1 MRILAIS
8 GSLRA
13 DSYNTALA
21 RAAAALAPPDVEIEL
36 YDGLA
41 SLPLYDQDL
50 DQPGSDPP
58 QAVRDLRQ
66 RIEAADALLVVT
78 PEYNGSVTGV
88 LKNAIDWAS
97 ARHRGSSF
105 ASKTVAVAGATTGQY
120 GAIWAQ
126 QDLRRVLGICGARVL
141 PEEFPLSRAHEAF
154 DEHGR
159 LRSTLHEEWL
169 RSHVAALVAEAQPVP
184 EAQPEEA
191 RPADAQPVGASNDEG
206 PREAA
211 LRPLRR

>member
-1 MRILAIS
+1 VRILALS

-21 RAAAALAPPDVEIEL
+21 RAAAELVPEGVEVEL
-36 YDGLA
+36 YDELGL
-41 SLPLYDQDL
+41 LPPYDQDL
-50 DQPGSDPP
+50 DQPGSHPP
-58 QAVRDLRQ
+58 EPVRGFRA
-66 RIEAADALLVVT
+66 RIESADALLVVT
-78 PEYNGSVTGV
+78 PEYNGSLPGV

-105 ASKTVAVAGATTGQY
+105 AGKTVAVAGATTGQY

-126 QDLRRVLGICGARVL
+126 QDLRRVLGIAGARVIL
-141 PEEFPLSRAHEAF
+141 DEFPISRAQDAF

-159 LRSTLHEEWL
+159 LSSALHAERL
-169 RSHVAALVAEAQPVP
+169 RSHLAALVAEA
-184 EAQPEEA
+184 E
-191 RPADAQPVGASNDEG
+191 PAAPAVVQNDEG

-211 LRPLRR
+211 LRLVRR

>member
-1 MRILAIS
+1 VKILAIS

-21 RAAAALAPPDVEIEL
+21 CAAAELAPAGVEIEL
-36 YDGLA
+36 YDGLGR
-41 SLPLYDQDL
+41 LPLYNQDL
-50 DQPGSDPP
+50 DQPGLDPP
-58 QAVRDLRQ
+58 EAVRDLRA
-66 RIEAADALLVVT
+66 RIDAADALLVVT
-78 PEYNGSVTGV
+78 PEYNGSYPGV

-105 ASKTVAVAGATTGQY
+105 AGKTVAVAGATTGQY

-126 QDLRRVLGICGARVL
+126 QDLRRVLGISGARVI
-141 PEEFPLSRAHEAF
+141 PEEFPISRAHDAF

-159 LRSTLHEEWL
+159 LRSALHEERL
-169 RSHVAALVAEAQPVP
+169 RAHLAALVAEAQPV
-184 EAQPEEA
+184 ALA
-191 RPADAQPVGASNDEG
+191 AAAGSRNGEG

-211 LRPLRR
+211 LRLVRR

>member
-1 MRILAIS
+1 LRILAIS

-21 RAAAALAPPDVEIEL
+21 RAAAELAPEGVEVEL

-41 SLPLYDQDL
+41 LLPLYQQDL
-50 DQPGSDPP
+50 DQPGSAPP
-58 QAVRDLRQ
+58 EPVRDLRE
-66 RIEAADALLVVT
+66 RIEAADALLIVT
-78 PEYNGSVTGV
+78 PEYNGSVPGV

-105 ASKTVAVAGATTGQY
+105 SSKTAAVAGATTGQY

-126 QDLRRVLGICGARVL
+126 QDLRRILGIVGARVI
-141 PEEFPLSRAHEAF
+141 PGEFPLSRAHDAF
-154 DEHGR
+154 DDDGR
-159 LRSTLHEEWL
+159 LLSALHEERL
-169 RSHVAALVAEAQPVP
+169 RSHVAALVAEAEPAA
-184 EAQPEEA
+184 EAHTV
-191 RPADAQPVGASNDEG
+191 RPRRVSVHSRNDEG

-211 LRPLRR
+211 LRLVRR

>member
-1 MRILAIS
+1 VRILAIS

-21 RAAAALAPPDVEIEL
+21 RAAAELTPEGVEVEL
-36 YDGLA
+36 YDGLGL
-41 SLPLYDQDL
+41 LPPYHQDL

-58 QAVRDLRQ
+58 EPVRDLRR
-66 RIEAADALLVVT
+66 RIESVDALLVVT
-78 PEYNGSVTGV
+78 PEYNGSVPGV

-105 ASKTVAVAGATTGQY
+105 AGKTVAIAGATTGQY

-126 QDLRRVLGICGARVL
+126 QDLRRILGIAGARVVL
-141 PEEFPLSRAHEAF
+141 EEFPLSRAQEAF
-154 DEHGR
+154 DEDGRLLSALHEQR
-159 LRSTLHEEWL
+159 LRSHL
-169 RSHVAALVAEAQPVP
+169 AALVAEA
-184 EAQPEEA
+184 E
-191 RPADAQPVGASNDEG
+191 PAASAELQNDEG

-211 LRPLRR
+211 LHLVRR